1 MLSSLVG
8 KHGWLSCTRFSV
20 SALDTEDHV
29 IFTGITDDGELLDE
43 TQCRRFFDLPGEEGQ
58 KTEVPAN
65 IQVKLAEATTRR
77 QQEVLDE
84 IASKNGQWFEIEMD
98 KLDRW
103 AEDRRTALKAE
114 LDELDQQ
121 MKEMKKAAR
130 LAPTLPV
137 KLERQRALRKLET
150 RRDEAWRNYDDAS
163 RAIDRQKDAL
173 LDEISHRL
181 GQKTEQTTLFTL
193 RSARVRKREV
203 LQYGYDTG
211 I

>member
-1 MLSSLVG
+1 VNFLNKNNAADRRVYEL
-8 KHGWLSCTRFSV
+8 
-20 SALDTEDHV
+20 LDEK
-29 IFTGITDDGELLDE
+29 FRCTGITDEGELLDE
-43 TQCRRFFDLPGEEGQ
+43 TQCRRFFDLSGEESQ
-58 KTEVPAN
+58 KTELPAN
-65 IQVKLAEATTRR
+65 IQARLVEVTMRR

-84 IASKNGQWFEIEMD
+84 IASKNGQWFDIEMD

-130 LAPTLPV
+130 LAPTLPD

-163 RAIDRQKDAL
+163 RAIDQQKDAL

-181 GQKTEQTTLFTL
+181 RQKTEQTTLFTL
-193 RSARVRKREV
+193 RWGLV
-203 LQYGYDTG
+203 
-211 I
+211 